1 MSFTHLHLHTEYSL
15 LDGACRIPKLVERIK
30 ALGMTSCAITDHGVM
45 YGCIDF
51 YSAMKD
57 AGIKPIIGCEVY
69 VCRDRLDKSAAN
81 REYSHLILLC
91 ENNTGYQ
98 NLMKLVSEGFLT
110 GYYYRPRID
119 YNLIRQHSEGLICLS
134 ACLSGDLPKL
144 LLQGR
149 YDDAEAY
156 VREMQDIFGEKNFY
170 VEIMDHGIRE
180 EKIVMPRLISLARE
194 MNVPFID
201 LDWYIEER
209 FHKSIR
215 ELFTERGEASF
226 RELER
231 NMLHEVGEFEDVV
244 VSTGGGTPCFFDNM
258 EYMNGCGQTVFL
270 DVHPDILFRRLR
282 VAKQQ
287 RPILQGKTDEDL
299 RTFIVE
305 ALDKREPFYSQA
317 RYRFDAG
324 YLESRS
330 QISESV
336 QRLRQLLGL

>member
-1 MSFTHLHLHTEYSL
+1 MI
-15 LDGACRIPKLVERIK
+15 RI
-30 ALGMTSCAITDHGVM
+30 
-45 YGCIDF
+45 
-51 YSAMKD
+51 
-57 AGIKPIIGCEVY
+57 
-69 VCRDRLDKSAAN
+69 
-81 REYSHLILLC
+81 
-91 ENNTGYQ
+91 
-98 NLMKLVSEGFLT
+98 FLT
-110 GYYYRPRID
+110 GYMGAGKTT
-119 YNLIRQHSEGLICLS
+119 LGK
-134 ACLSGDLPKL
+134 A
-144 LLQGR
+144 
-149 YDDAEAY
+149 
-156 VREMQDIFGEKNFY
+156 F
-170 VEIMDHGIRE
+170 
-180 EKIVMPRLISLARE
+180 ARE

-226 RELER
+226 REMER

-305 ALDKREPFYSQA
+305 ALDKRAPFYSQA